1 MLFTN
6 LSKTNIFKIRSF
18 SILYED
24 SSLLLVTETLFLLL
38 LSYFLICCL
47 LFFSLLLLLNLLR
60 IRIRNRINRFKKT
73 GGLKLDHNFLSGT
86 VPSEFSRLKK
96 LTSLSLYSNDLS
108 GSIPNSV
115 CETFN
120 TTYPEFEADCIDF
133 DDDCAC
139 CTSCCVEDTCV
150 CRYLGTPQEFL
161 CYNQ

>member
-1 MLFTN
+1 M
-6 LSKTNIFKIRSF
+6 
-18 SILYED
+18 
-24 SSLLLVTETLFLLL
+24 
-38 LSYFLICCL
+38 
-47 LFFSLLLLLNLLR
+47 LLLNL
-60 IRIRNRINRFKKT
+60 IRIRKRIYWFKKKT
-73 GGLKLDHNFLSGT
+73 GGLKLNHNFLSGT

-108 GSIPNSV
+108 GNIPNSV

-150 CRYLGTPQEFL
+150 CRYLGTPKEFL
-161 CYNQ
+161 CYNQWRYYYIYFVCTSNLLLFSRCWCKLSELFL